1 MRLEKMRNTV
11 ARSLQSSFAA
21 ASLENR
27 IPLEERDLMSGTR

>member
-1 MRLEKMRNTV
+1 MRLEKMRNPVT
-11 ARSLQSSFAA
+11 RSLQSVFPA